1 MASDRF
7 AICRPIPLLGLDGGC
22 RAFLVLFRKRYAD
35 CGCRIET
42 IAFNGLLHVGCCG
55 SSGRTCVD
63 ASNRS
68 KLNVMKNK
76 ALLPILA
83 GFFVMGFGGIIGTV
97 MFQIKNECAAHADQ
111 IAYLIP
117 IFAYLWFVVISIP
130 TGLMCG
136 RIGRKKTVLVSLFV
150 TIAAMGLAFVANAE
164 QWWVYVV
171 AYALIGI
178 GNTIIQAA
186 LPALMSNVVAP
197 ELITSRISLGQ
208 FVKAICEALTP
219 VFVYLTATALG
230 NWKLLFPLYGGLTVV
245 EAIWLLATK
254 IPDERN
260 VVAARSESAPYRT
273 TFGSCLAMLKHPYV
287 CAMTVGILFSVGAD
301 VGFSVAIPEYLKNVY
316 KVEVNRAAMGPT
328 VYFVAKTIAAFL
340 GAIVFAKVSAA
351 KCFPWCM
358 GVGIL
363 ATAAIPFVGTA
374 TAFFVCIFIVALM
387 TANSFGMCMG
397 LAIDKVSEKTNEI
410 TALMVMAIVGGG
422 IVSAFLGIAQCV
434 FGAVGIVAVLIVC
447 IAYLFALGL
456 FAQRRA

>member
-1 MASDRF
+1 MR
-7 AICRPIPLLGLDGGC
+7 
-22 RAFLVLFRKRYAD
+22 
-35 CGCRIET
+35 
-42 IAFNGLLHVGCCG
+42 
-55 SSGRTCVD
+55 
-63 ASNRS
+63 
-68 KLNVMKNK
+68 NK

-111 IAYLIP
+111 ISYLIP

-150 TIAAMGLAFVANAE
+150 TIAAMALAFAANAE
-164 QWWVYVV
+164 RWWVYVV

-186 LPALMSNVVAP
+186 LPALMSNVVAS

-219 VFVYLTATALG
+219 VFVYLTATVLG
-230 NWKLLFPLYGGLTVV
+230 NWKLLFPLYGLLTVV
-245 EAIWLLATK
+245 EAIWLLMTK
-254 IPDERN
+254 IPDERDE
-260 VVAARSESAPYRT
+260 VKVKDEGEQRT
-273 TFGSCLAMLKHPYV
+273 ATSFGSCFAMLRNPYV

-316 KVEVNRAAMGPT
+316 RVEVNRAAMGPT

-340 GAIVFAKVSAA
+340 GAIVFAKISAA

-358 GVGIL
+358 GIGIL

-374 TAFFVCIFIVALM
+374 TAFFGCIFIVALM
-387 TANSFGMCMG
+387 AANSFGMCMG
-397 LAIDKVSEKTNEI
+397 LAIDKVPEKTNEI

-422 IVSAFLGIAQCV
+422 IVSALLGVAQRA
-434 FGAVGIVAVLIVC
+434 FGPVGIVVVLIVC
-447 IAYLFALGL
+447 IAYLFALGV
-456 FAQRRA
+456 FAQIMEKRSPDRL